1 MKLYIFRY
9 AHEEGEPVITRLS
22 KYDGKLCGANITEDD
37 DVMSLVKIYFLDDG
51 YETCAY
57 VYELEEVNDGQ

>member
-1 MKLYIFRY
+1 
-9 AHEEGEPVITRLS
+9 
-22 KYDGKLCGANITEDD
+22 
-37 DVMSLVKIYFLDDG
+37 MSLVKIYFLDDG